1 MREKGSTNFSD
12 FSVKCKFLLF
22 FFGDVQVRFVCARF
36 CTHTN
41 RILLTSISTY
51 LQNRSK
57 SGVCQKLENLLNLGF
72 IPIGRVFLGK
82 VTSPGQK

>member
-1 MREKGSTNFSD
+1 VFNNLFSLFCD
-12 FSVKCKFLLF
+12 LQISFVFLW
-22 FFGDVQVRFVCARF
+22 GCASKICLCQI

-82 VTSPGQK
+82 VASPGQK